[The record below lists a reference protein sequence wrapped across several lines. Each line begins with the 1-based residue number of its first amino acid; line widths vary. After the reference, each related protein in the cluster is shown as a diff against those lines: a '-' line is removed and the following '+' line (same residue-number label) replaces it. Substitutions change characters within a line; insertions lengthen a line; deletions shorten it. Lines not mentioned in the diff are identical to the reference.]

1 MAMTEITFSG
11 SQYPQIQRF
20 TLDSGTANKAHQVD
34 IPSSARSATVRF
46 VTNAGKLAFDTS
58 ADAISSDYIECPA
71 DTNNEFSLADGIM
84 MAVGISSFYV
94 ASATTSTV
102 CVVVVEG

>member
-20 TLDSGTANKAHQVD
+20 TLDSGTSNTAHQVNV
-34 IPSSARSATVRF
+34 PSSARSATVRF
-46 VTNAGKLAFDTS
+46 ITNGGKLAFDTS
-58 ADAISSDYIECPA
+58 ADAISSDYIECTA
-71 DTNNEFSLADGIM
+71 NTNNEFSLADGIM
-84 MAVGISSFYV
+84 TAGGGESFYV

>member
-20 TLDSGTANKAHQVD
+20 TLDASTANKAHSVAV
-34 IPSSARSATVRF
+34 PSSARSATVRF
-46 VTNAGKLAFDTS
+46 ISNGGKLAFDTS
-58 ADAISSDYIECPA
+58 ADAISSDYIECTA
-71 DTNNEFSLADGIM
+71 NTNNEFSLADGIM
-84 MAVGISSFYV
+84 SAVGITAFYV

>member
-1 MAMTEITFSG
+1 MTEITFSG
-11 SQYPQIQRF
+11 EQYPQIKRF
-20 TLDSGTANKAHQVD
+20 TLNASSVNVAHQVN

-46 VTNAGKLAFDTS
+46 ISNNGKLAFDTAADTIS
-58 ADAISSDYIECPA
+58 ASHIECTA

-84 MAVGISSFYV
+84 MAVGIGSFYV